1 MCYLVFTSGG
11 VLPRHIHIYHG
22 FSFRCLNFE
31 EVSDMIVK
39 SKKISLNNLQKYFPM
54 LKNREEIQKTID
66 ERENLSAVFY
76 SWEKKRQNE
85 FLDFCSGARGVK
97 MLYDVFAKA
106 ILDPEKY
113 PERLEDILSILLK
126 KKVTIIK
133 ILPNEGIRI
142 AAEQS
147 LLVMDIVVKLEDGSI
162 ANVEIQK
169 IGYAFPGQRCACYSA
184 DLLLRQYKTIREEID
199 TEEEKRFSYR
209 DVKDVYTI
217 VFLEKSGGT
226 FKEYVD
232 KHLHYFEQKSD
243 TGLRLELL
251 QKYIFVPIDIFLKKK
266 DNIDISNRLNAW
278 LLFLG
283 SDDPADIV
291 RLIKAYPE
299 FKAMYQQIYEMCVN
313 VEDMMG
319 LFSKELAMMD
329 SNTVTYMM
337 DEMKA
342 EIDRQKAELEKTE
355 SELEKKNSE
364 LEKKNS
370 ELEKKSS
377 ELKRQ
382 QEENEALKQMVA
394 RLKSKIAET
403 DN

>member
-1 MCYLVFTSGG
+1 MQNT
-11 VLPRHIHIYHG
+11 
-22 FSFRCLNFE
+22 
-31 EVSDMIVK
+31 
-39 SKKISLNNLQKYFPM
+39 NLQKYFPM

-66 ERENLSAVFY
+66 EREELTAIFNV
-76 SWEKKRQNE
+76 WEKKRKNE

-97 MLYDVFAKA
+97 MLYDIFAKA
-106 ILDPEKY
+106 ILDPVKY

-126 KKVTIIK
+126 RKVTIIK

-169 IGYAFPGQRCACYSA
+169 IGYAFPGQRCACYSS
-184 DLLLRQYKTIREEID
+184 DLLLRQYKTIREEAD
-199 TEEEKRFSYR
+199 VEEEKRFSYR

-217 VFLEKSGGT
+217 VFLEKSGGA
-226 FKEYVD
+226 FKEYPA
-232 KHLHYFEQKSD
+232 KYLHYFEQKSD
-243 TGLRLELL
+243 TGLTLELL

-283 SDDPADIV
+283 SDDPGDII
-291 RLIKAYPE
+291 RLIEASPE
-299 FKAMYQQIYEMCVN
+299 FKAMYQQIYEMCES

-319 LFSKELAMMD
+319 LFSKELAIMD

-337 DEMKA
+337 DEMQAEIDKQKELIDQNIDKIYQQKVEIDQQKV
-342 EIDRQKAELEKTE
+342 EIDRQRAALAEKDRLLEELQAELA
-355 SELEKKNSE
+355 L
-364 LEKKNS
+364 LRQ
-370 ELEKKSS
+370 KS
-377 ELKRQ
+377 
-382 QEENEALKQMVA
+382 
-394 RLKSKIAET
+394 
-403 DN
+403 

>member
-1 MCYLVFTSGG
+1 MQNT
-11 VLPRHIHIYHG
+11 
-22 FSFRCLNFE
+22 
-31 EVSDMIVK
+31 
-39 SKKISLNNLQKYFPM
+39 NLQKYFPM

-66 ERENLSAVFY
+66 EREELTAIFNV
-76 SWEKKRQNE
+76 WEKKRKNE

-97 MLYDVFAKA
+97 MLYDIFAKA
-106 ILDPEKY
+106 ILDPVKY

-126 KKVTIIK
+126 RKVTIIK

-169 IGYAFPGQRCACYSA
+169 IGYAFPGQRCACYSS
-184 DLLLRQYKTIREEID
+184 DLLLRQYKTIREEAD
-199 TEEEKRFSYR
+199 VEEEKRFSYR

-217 VFLEKSGGT
+217 VFLEKSGGA
-226 FKEYVD
+226 FKEYPA
-232 KHLHYFEQKSD
+232 KYLHYFEQKSD
-243 TGLRLELL
+243 TGLTLELL

-283 SDDPADIV
+283 SDDPGDII
-291 RLIKAYPE
+291 RLIEASPE
-299 FKAMYQQIYEMCVN
+299 FKAMYQQIYEMCES

-319 LFSKELAMMD
+319 LFSKELAIMD

-337 DEMKA
+337 DEMQAEIDKQKELIDQNIDKIYQQKVEIDQQKVEIDQQKVEIDQQKVEIDQQKV
-342 EIDRQKAELEKTE
+342 EIDRQRAALAEKDRLLEELQAELA
-355 SELEKKNSE
+355 L
-364 LEKKNS
+364 LRQ
-370 ELEKKSS
+370 KS
-377 ELKRQ
+377 
-382 QEENEALKQMVA
+382 
-394 RLKSKIAET
+394 
-403 DN
+403 